1 MKITKKALKKL
12 IVEEIKRSLVE
23 AEQEEV
29 EADMLRGAEEE
40 ALRSVDKDPQVLK
53 QKSEEAMAELP
64 PEVQSAIQDTLK
76 NLEAEMEKQEVDG
89 LSESEESEARWGYKM
104 QGGGPEQPELPGL
117 EEEDLMQKIKDEIKE
132 PAPEDLKTVKGWYT
146 RKFLED
152 VGGGGWLGLWAG
164 LPLAAIG
171 AVTGGAGLA
180 ALAGA
185 GVVALGAGI
194 GYILGGW
201 LKKPANAKS
210 IHWKALEMTHSSEY
224 DRRYQKQKE
233 REAGGW
239 QKQKERSQRSPYGK

>member
-1 MKITKKALKKL
+1 MKITKKDLKKL
-12 IVEEIKRSLVE
+12 IVEEIKRSLLE
-23 AEQEEV
+23 AEQKEV

-40 ALRSVDKDPQVLK
+40 ALRSVDEDPQALK
-53 QKSEEAMAELP
+53 QKSDAAMAELP
-64 PEVQSAIQDTLK
+64 PEVQSAIQDTLR
-76 NLEAEMEKQEVDG
+76 NLEAELKKQEVGG
-89 LSESEESEARWGYKM
+89 LSESEENEARWGYKM
-104 QGGGPEQPELPGL
+104 QGGGPEQPELPGV
-117 EEEDLMQKIKDEIKE
+117 EEKDLAQTIKDEITE
-132 PAPEDLKTVKGWYT
+132 PDPEDLKTVKGWYT

-185 GVVALGAGI
+185 GTVALGAGI

-210 IHWKALEMTHSSEY
+210 IHWRALEMTHSSEY

-233 REAGGW
+233 QAR
-239 QKQKERSQRSPYGK
+239 RT

>member
-1 MKITKKALKKL
+1 MKITKKVLKRI
-12 IVEEIKRSLVE
+12 IVEEIKRSLFE
-23 AEQEEV
+23 AEQGEKV

-40 ALRSVDKDPQVLK
+40 ALRSVDEDPQALK
-53 QKSEEAMAELP
+53 RKSDAAMAELP
-64 PEVQSAIQDTLK
+64 PEVQSAIQDTLR
-76 NLEAEMEKQEVDG
+76 NLEAEVAKQEVGG
-89 LSESEESEARWGYKM
+89 LSESEENEARWGYKM
-104 QGGGPEQPELPGL
+104 QGGGPEQPELPGV

-164 LPLAAIG
+164 LPVAAIG

-224 DRRYQKQKE
+224 DRRYQK
-233 REAGGW
+233 
-239 QKQKERSQRSPYGK
+239 ERSQRSPYGK

>member
-1 MKITKKALKKL
+1 MAKTTGPNLLGIHKEMLEAGKDTRA
-12 IVEEIKRSLVE
+12 ESLVGGAAQAFAVNI
-23 AEQEEV
+23 AEQEK
-29 EADMLRGAEEE
+29 A
-40 ALRSVDKDPQVLK
+40 
-53 QKSEEAMAELP
+53 
-64 PEVQSAIQDTLK
+64 
-76 NLEAEMEKQEVDG
+76 EAEMEKQEVDG
-89 LSESEESEARWGYKM
+89 LSESAENEARWGYKM

-164 LPLAAIG
+164 LPAAAIG

-233 REAGGW
+233 R
-239 QKQKERSQRSPYGK
+239 SQRSPYGK